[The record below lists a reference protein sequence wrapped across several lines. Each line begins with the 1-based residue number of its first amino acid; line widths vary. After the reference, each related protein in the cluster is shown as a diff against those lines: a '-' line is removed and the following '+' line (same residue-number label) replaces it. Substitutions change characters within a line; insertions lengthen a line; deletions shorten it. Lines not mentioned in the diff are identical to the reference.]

1 MASLAHPDVPVSVDP
16 CGSPDLRSEMTD
28 PWPRMGCAASLSRLR
43 LEDWA
48 VPQRRF
54 PISGEVDISSTEEL
68 QKSLLE
74 LVNATNDDLV
84 IDCDGL
90 EFIDSTGVAALMHT
104 RQLLE
109 IQNRGFRVENLHG
122 MPRRTFDV
130 LGLTDLLELPA
141 AESA

>member
-1 MASLAHPDVPVSVDP
+1 
-16 CGSPDLRSEMTD
+16 
-28 PWPRMGCAASLSRLR
+28 
-43 LEDWA
+43 

-54 PISGEVDISSTEEL
+54 PINGEVDISSTEEL

-74 LVNATNDDLV
+74 LVNTTNDDLV

-90 EFIDSTGVAALMHT
+90 EFIDSTGVAVFMHI

-109 IQNRGFRVENLHG
+109 IQNRGFRLENLRG